1 MKKLHQLFFV
11 NFFLF
16 LISLTEFFIKGAHA
30 GSGLSPSAP
39 MVLIPFMIFFGLVT
53 VVTGIA
59 WVVVVLKKK

>member
-16 LISLTEFFIKGAHA
+16 LICLTEFFIKGAHTGA
-30 GSGLSPSAP
+30 GLSPDAP

-53 VVTGIA
+53 IVTGIA
-59 WVVVVLKKK
+59 WVVIVLHKK